1 MAQIIRERFSK
12 PADEFAARFVASI
25 DADRHLVAQDVEGSI
40 AHARML
46 AAQGILSAE
55 EAASIVRGLEQVLR
69 EWKEGTFTL
78 DVAHEDVHM
87 NVEKRL
93 TEIAGTA
100 GARLHTARSRNDQVA
115 LDLRLWMRDEGGA
128 ILGAIGALR
137 KALALQAKAH
147 AETLF
152 PGVTHLQH
160 AQPVVFGHV
169 LLCYHDR
176 LERDAGRF
184 ADALGRAAT
193 SPLGAC
199 ALAGTSLPIRP
210 DAAARALGMAGAFA
224 NSIDAVSD
232 RDSAVEFVSACAL
245 LMAHLSQM
253 AEDLVLWST
262 PEFGFIELPDEL
274 CTSSSIMPQKK
285 NPDMIE
291 LVRGKASSVAGH
303 LVNLLGTLKALPI
316 GYNRDLQETKP
327 PVFASAET
335 ARLSLVAMTKAV
347 EGMAVNVPAMARGA
361 GDPQML
367 ATDLAEYLARRGV
380 PFREAHGA
388 VARLMRDCA
397 LRGTS
402 PVALTLEEFRACSP
416 AFEADVAGLL
426 TARASAESRRSPGG
440 TAPSLVAERAAALL
454 KEMEAK

>member
-1 MAQIIRERFSK
+1 MSQLIRERFSK

-25 DADRHLVAQDVEGSI
+25 DADANLVAEDIRGSM
-40 AHARML
+40 AHAEML
-46 AAQGILSAE
+46 RKKRILGVRDVSA
-55 EAASIVRGLEQVLR
+55 IRRGLARLLR
-69 EWKEGTFTL
+69 EWEAGRLTL
-78 DVAHEDVHM
+78 DAALEDVHM

-93 TEIAGTA
+93 TDLAGKS

-115 LDLRLWMRDEGGA
+115 LDLRLWVRRAGGE
-128 ILGAIGALR
+128 ILEAIGALR
-137 KALALQAKAH
+137 KALVRRAAEH
-147 AETLF
+147 AGTIL

-169 LLCYHDR
+169 LLAYHDR

-184 ADALGRAAT
+184 ADALRRADV

-199 ALAGTSLPIRP
+199 ALAGTSLPIDP
-210 DAAARALGMAGAFA
+210 ALTARGLGFAGAFA

-232 RDSAVEFVSACAL
+232 RDFAVEFTAAAAL

-253 AEDLVLWST
+253 AEDMVLWST

-291 LVRGKASSVAGH
+291 LVRGKASGVAGH
-303 LVNLLGTLKALPI
+303 LVGLLGTLKGLPS

-327 PVFASAET
+327 PVFAAAET
-335 ARLSLVAMTKAV
+335 ARLSLRAMTLAV
-347 EGMAVNVPAMARGA
+347 EGMKVNAEAMLRQA

-367 ATDLAEYLARRGV
+367 ATDLAEYLVTRGV
-380 PFREAHGA
+380 AFRDAHGA
-388 VARLMRDCA
+388 VARLMRHCA
-397 LRGTS
+397 ERDLSPARMTPAELRGFS
-402 PVALTLEEFRACSP
+402 G
-416 AFEADVAGLL
+416 AFGADVFKLL
-426 TARASAESRRSPGG
+426 TPEASVKSRTSPGG
-440 TAPSLVAERAAALL
+440 TAPGRVRKRVARLRRGSR
-454 KEMEAK
+454 